1 MFRRVTTEE
10 QVREE
15 RQQRLKGITEQKEA
29 EEMLVEQMVE
39 MDFRQSMLEMGV

>member
-10 QVREE
+10 QAREE
-15 RQQRLKGITEQKEA
+15 RQQRLKGIAEQKET

>member
-15 RQQRLKGITEQKEA
+15 RQQRLKGIAEQKEA